1 MKVIAIYNNKGG
13 CAKTVT
19 VVNFAYNLSSFGYR
33 VLVADI
39 DPQGNAST
47 FFRRYDLNKPSIADF
62 ITGRKQL
69 GRCIKRTIYDNLDIL
84 PSNILL
90 REVKAEE
97 LIKGIHTLEAIRE
110 MKGQKLPAYDYDYCI
125 IDCPPSV
132 DFLIEVVMDAVD
144 NVIIPIKPERF
155 SADGLATVQEVIRD
169 FGHGQVKAGC
179 LFTQFYRNK
188 DILKIIRRVLDTQ
201 DVMIYE
207 NLIRRCSAVDHSVF
221 MRRPLLKCASR
232 ANACLDYIDFTREYL
247 KKEEGQDGIA

>member
-19 VVNFAYNLSSFGYR
+19 AVNFAYNLSSLGYR
-33 VLVADI
+33 VLVI
-39 DPQGNAST
+39 DMDAQGNASS
-47 FFRRYDLNKPSIADF
+47 FFRRYDLNKPSVRDF
-62 ITGRKQL
+62 LTGRKQL
-69 GRCIKRTIYDNLDIL
+69 SRCIKRTIYDKLDIL

-97 LIKGIHTLEAIRE
+97 LIKGVHTLGAIRE
-110 MKGQKLPAYDYDYCI
+110 RTEQKLSGYDYCI
-125 IDCPPSV
+125 IDCPPSA

-144 NVIIPIKPERF
+144 NVVIPIKPERF

-188 DILKIIRRVLDTQ
+188 DILKVVRRVLDTEN
-201 DVMIYE
+201 VMAYE
-207 NLIRRCSAVDHSVF
+207 NVIRRCSAVDHSVLV
-221 MRRPLLKCASR
+221 RRPLLKCASR
-232 ANACLDYIDFTREYL
+232 SSAALDYIDFTREYL
-247 KKEEGQDGIA
+247 KKEEGEDGIA